1 MTLPDCI
8 KGAIFDLDG
17 TLLESLHA
25 WADVDRRFF
34 EKRGLP
40 LPPDYYDSIKTLDL
54 FRAAVYTKERF
65 ALPETHEELVR
76 EWQGMIREEFALRIG
91 IKEGA
96 AKYLHGLVAR
106 GIKLGIATSSEPG
119 LFLPALA
126 RHGVEGLFSAFA
138 LTGETRGKEFP
149 DVYLLAAKRLGLSPR
164 ECAVFEDISVGIRSA
179 KESGFFTVGVS
190 SPASPEYPA
199 IRQMADK
206 VIEHFAAPSV

>member
-1 MTLPDCI
+1 MIALPDRI

-76 EWQGMIREEFALRIG
+76 EWQDMIREEYALHIG
-91 IKEGA
+91 MKAGA
-96 AKYLHGLVAR
+96 AEYLHGLFAR
-106 GIKLGIATSSEPG
+106 GIKLGIATSSAPD
-119 LFLPALA
+119 LFLPTLA
-126 RHGVEGLFSAFA
+126 RCGVDGLFSAFA
-138 LTGETRGKEFP
+138 LTGEARGKEFP
-149 DVYLLAAKRLGLSPR
+149 DVYLLAAERLGLSPSC
-164 ECAVFEDISVGIRSA
+164 CAVFEDISLGIRSA
-179 KESGFFTVGVS
+179 KEGGFYTVGISDPS
-190 SPASPEYPA
+190 SREYSG
-199 IRQMADK
+199 IKELADI
-206 VIEHFAAPSV
+206 VAERF